1 MPKKDEE
8 EQQVSYEDER
18 RPKSEAV
25 QFLGIVPKDNNEL
38 MARTRLSKRAIGTFS
53 MLETQEEAL
62 NPKRENRLLSTTW
75 RKITARNLF
84 AQDGMWRT
92 EMQAILEVQSE
103 ERAAEMAFKE

>member
-1 MPKKDEE
+1 MAKDEE
-8 EQQVSYEDER
+8 EQQVNYDDER

-25 QFLGIVPKDNNEL
+25 QFLGIVPENNNEL
-38 MARTRLSKRAIGTFS
+38 MARTRLSKRQIGTMS

-62 NPKRENRLLSTTW
+62 NPKRNDRLLSTTW

-84 AQDGMWRT
+84 AENGLWRT
-92 EMQAILEVQSE
+92 EMQAILETQSE